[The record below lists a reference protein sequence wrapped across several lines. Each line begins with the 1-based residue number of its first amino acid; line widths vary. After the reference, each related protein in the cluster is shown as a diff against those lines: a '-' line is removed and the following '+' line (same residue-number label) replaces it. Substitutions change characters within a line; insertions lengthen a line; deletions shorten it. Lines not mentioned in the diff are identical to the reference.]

1 MKKYVIVI
9 FLSIIIVDGYMIMR
23 ILVNK
28 NSVNH
33 TSQITNTNTIPKIP
47 VTPVE
52 FTGAIKEEIKISVAV
67 RQISKLIDS
76 LPINTTAFTMSMDY
90 TNNFIIVTIL
100 SPSAKNY
107 PIFQKW
113 IVDNGFDQIPQEKFT
128 IVYQ

>member
-1 MKKYVIVI
+1 M
-9 FLSIIIVDGYMIMR
+9 
-23 ILVNK
+23 
-28 NSVNH
+28 
-33 TSQITNTNTIPKIP
+33 
-47 VTPVE
+47 TPVE

>member
-9 FLSIIIVDGYMIMR
+9 FLSIIIVDGYMIMC

-52 FTGAIKEEIKISVAV
+52 FTGAIKEEIKISEAV

-90 TNNFIIVTIL
+90 TNNLIIVTIL